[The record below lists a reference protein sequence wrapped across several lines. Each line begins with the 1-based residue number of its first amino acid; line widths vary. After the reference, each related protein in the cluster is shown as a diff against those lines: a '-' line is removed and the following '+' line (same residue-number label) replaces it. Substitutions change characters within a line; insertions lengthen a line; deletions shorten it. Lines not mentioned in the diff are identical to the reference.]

1 METKSKK
8 QNQSNDIGQIPGVS
22 DIIANKIR
30 KFPRKDLESIFSELS
45 SVAYEVDQEKMSSI
59 LDQVKEGN
67 QLDNEQSVYL
77 NNYYVDNFYSL
88 LPAIPKEDFNC
99 WIIPFAIG
107 FVLLGITMRVATNRS
122 TEGFDMLVIAGLNVI
137 ALVLTVFTAYSSLY
151 KTVTEWVMES
161 KILEEDKK
169 CLLGKFSKERR
180 IVLFVCWVIIVAVII
195 YELIMGYKGILGLG
209 NDITAIIALGF
220 AISSEKIVNMCIRF
234 FEVRLKENAQ

>member
-8 QNQSNDIGQIPGVS
+8 QNQSNDIGHIPGVS

-59 LDQVKEGN
+59 LDQVKEGK

-88 LPAIPKEDFNC
+88 LPAIPKEDFNS

-107 FVLLGITMRVATNRS
+107 FVLLGITMRVATNGS

-137 ALVLTVFTAYSSLY
+137 ALVLTVFTAYSSIY

-169 CLLGKFSKERR
+169 RLLGKFSKERR
-180 IVLFVCWVIIVAVII
+180 IVLFVCWGIIVAVII
-195 YELIMGYKGILGLG
+195 SELIMGCKGILGLG

>member
-59 LDQVKEGN
+59 LDQVKEGK

-88 LPAIPKEDFNC
+88 LPAIPKEDFNS

-107 FVLLGITMRVATNRS
+107 FVLLGITMRVATNGS

-137 ALVLTVFTAYSSLY
+137 ALVLTVFTAYSSIY

-161 KILEEDKK
+161 KILEEDKN
-169 CLLGKFSKERR
+169 
-180 IVLFVCWVIIVAVII
+180 V
-195 YELIMGYKGILGLG
+195 Y
-209 NDITAIIALGF
+209 
-220 AISSEKIVNMCIRF
+220 
-234 FEVRLKENAQ
+234 

>member
-59 LDQVKEGN
+59 LDQVKEGK

-88 LPAIPKEDFNC
+88 LPAIPKEDFNS

-107 FVLLGITMRVATNRS
+107 FVLLGITMRVATNGS

-137 ALVLTVFTAYSSLY
+137 ALVLTVFTAYSSIY

-169 CLLGKFSKERR
+169 RLLGKFSKERR
-180 IVLFVCWVIIVAVII
+180 IVLFVCWGIIVAVII
-195 YELIMGYKGILGLG
+195 SELIMGCKGILGLG

>member
-22 DIIANKIR
+22 DIKANKIR

-45 SVAYEVDQEKMSSI
+45 SVAYEVDQGKMSSI
-59 LDQVKEGN
+59 LDQVKEGK

-88 LPAIPKEDFNC
+88 LPAIPKEDFNS

-107 FVLLGITMRVATNRS
+107 FVLLGITMRVATNGS

-137 ALVLTVFTAYSSLY
+137 ALVLTVFTAYSSIY
-151 KTVTEWVMES
+151 KTVTEWVTES

-169 CLLGKFSKERR
+169 RLLGKFSKARR
-180 IVLFVCWVIIVAVII
+180 MVLFVCWGIIVAVII
-195 YELIMGYKGILGLG
+195 FELIMGCKDILSLG